1 MSEYLLTFCKV
12 LTKRQEQIIKET
24 IKIIDKEGI
33 QKLTIKN
40 LSSSLQLSEAA
51 IYRHFRSKID
61 ILCAVLGTFYSRLE
75 SSFNIIEDLDITGVE
90 KIKMMFSNHVETFVS
105 DPAIVSILFA
115 EEIFKSEKRLLDK
128 INSIIELNKDFV
140 TDIIKEAQ
148 IIGEI
153 RSDIDYDDMSIMVM
167 GSFRFMIKS
176 WGMSG
181 RNFDLRQ
188 RQKRLFISIEIFLL
202 N

>member
-1 MSEYLLTFCKV
+1 M
-12 LTKRQEQIIKET
+12 LTKRQEQIVKET

-40 LSSSLQLSEAA
+40 LSSALQLSEAA
-51 IYRHFRSKID
+51 IYRHFKSKID
-61 ILCAVLGTFYSRLE
+61 ILCTVLETFYSRLG
-75 SSFNIIEDLDITGVE
+75 SSFNIIDDLDITGVE
-90 KIKMMFSNHVETFVS
+90 KLKMMFSNHIETFVS

-115 EEIFKSEKRLLDK
+115 EEIFKSEKRLSDK
-128 INSIIELNKDFV
+128 INSIIELNKNFV

-148 IIGEI
+148 ILGEI
-153 RSDIDYDDMSIMVM
+153 RSDIDYEDMSLMVM

-181 RNFDLRQ
+181 RDFDLKLRQ
-188 RQKRLFISIEIFLL
+188 QRLFISIEIFLL